1 MAPGSLHDCTADFA
15 AAPPRLVAESHYPES
30 LQFLIIKLP
39 KRPDGSFRLSISFR
53 PRRSFRGGRNES
65 FHLLARAVLEA
76 VRLRTAP
83 IVLRRSTKVP
93 DILRGRVRDRTPR
106 PRHCTARWAAHR
118 SAGSDERERMDGDDS
133 PSPLTKRPSDGGCC
147 PATKASTVASSM
159 RCPWTQWPT
168 FGRTSSRGGRSS
180 ARWNRRFRTHPS
192 SLPRWT
198 R

>member
-1 MAPGSLHDCTADFA
+1 MPSVL
-15 AAPPRLVAESHYPES
+15 RL
-30 LQFLIIKLP
+30 
-39 KRPDGSFRLSISFR
+39 GSFYDYGLMENKIFHFDLVDHFEEVVTIHSTCLHGRCSRRCDCARL
-53 PRRSFRGGRNES
+53 PLCCDG
-65 FHLLARAVLEA
+65 
-76 VRLRTAP
+76 
-83 IVLRRSTKVP
+83 LRRSPTSLG
-93 DILRGRVRDRTPR
+93 IVRDRAPR

-159 RCPWTQWPT
+159 SCPWTQWPT

-180 ARWNRRFRTHPS
+180 ARWNRRFRTRPS